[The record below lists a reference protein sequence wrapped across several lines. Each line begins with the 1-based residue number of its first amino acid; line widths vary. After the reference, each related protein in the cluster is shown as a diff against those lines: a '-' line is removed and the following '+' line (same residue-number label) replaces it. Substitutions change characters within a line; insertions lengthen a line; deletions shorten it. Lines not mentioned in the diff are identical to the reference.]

1 MPVIAALSRGRNLA
15 GQPNDALAR
24 VRAVG
29 SVLFNYGIPIALVLL
44 PLCSFLCYSFF
55 YVSDDQI
62 VYQLT
67 FRNYVRFVEDS
78 IYLPLFWKTLLLAL
92 EVSLVTLL
100 LGYPSAYLLA
110 IIRGRAK
117 YLLALIFTVPLFMS
131 YIIKIYAIRSIL
143 GTDGLLNNALIQLGV
158 IEEPT
163 DIFLFNL
170 TAVLITLSVILLPF
184 ATLPIFVSL
193 EKIPK
198 QLIEASA
205 DLGARRWYTF
215 RRIILPLS
223 LPGVAVGA
231 SFTFILAIGDY
242 VTPEM
247 VGGTTGFTYGRAISS
262 QFGMAYN
269 WPFGSA
275 LSVVLLVV
283 VLAAILLPA
292 LLDRMRGAKA

>member
-1 MPVIAALSRGRNLA
+1 VSETVSAPRRLRTI
-15 GQPNDALAR
+15 
-24 VRAVG
+24 G
-29 SVLFNYGIPIALVLL
+29 SVLFNYGIPIVLVLL
-44 PLCSFLCYSFF
+44 PLCSFLAYSFF
-55 YVSDDQI
+55 YVDGEQI
-62 VYQLT
+62 VYRPT
-67 FRNYVRFVEDS
+67 FRNYVRFVEDD
-78 IYLPLFWKTLLLAL
+78 IYLPLFWKTLLLAFKVVVL
-92 EVSLVTLL
+92 TLL

-110 IIRGRAK
+110 TIRGRAK
-117 YLLALIFTVPLFMS
+117 YALALIYTIPLFMS

-143 GTDGLLNNALIQLGV
+143 GTNGLLNTALIQLG
-158 IEEPT
+158 IIAAPT
-163 DIFLFNL
+163 DLFLFNL

-184 ATLPIFVSL
+184 TTLPIFVSL

-215 RRIILPLS
+215 RRIVLPLS

-231 SFTFILAIGDY
+231 SFTFVLAIGDY

-247 VGGTTGFTYGRAISS
+247 VGGTTGFTYGRVISS

-275 LSVVLLVV
+275 LSVVLLIV

-292 LLDRMRGAKA
+292 LIERLSGART

>member
-1 MPVIAALSRGRNLA
+1 MSRGRNSA
-15 GQPNDALAR
+15 QPNDMLAR
-24 VRAVG
+24 MRTAG
-29 SVLFNYGIPIALVLL
+29 SALFNYGIPVALVLL

-55 YVSDDQI
+55 YVSGDQI
-62 VYQLT
+62 VYRLT

-78 IYLPLFWKTLLLAL
+78 IYLPLFWKTFLLAIK
-92 EVSLVTLL
+92 VSLLTLL

-117 YLLALIFTVPLFMS
+117 YLLALIYTVPLFMS

-184 ATLPIFVSL
+184 TTLPIFVSL

-231 SFTFILAIGDY
+231 SFTFVLAIGDY

-247 VGGTTGFTYGRAISS
+247 VGGTTGFTYGRVISS

-292 LLDRMRGAKA
+292 LLDKMRGAKA

>member
-1 MPVIAALSRGRNLA
+1 
-15 GQPNDALAR
+15 
-24 VRAVG
+24 
-29 SVLFNYGIPIALVLL
+29 
-44 PLCSFLCYSFF
+44 
-55 YVSDDQI
+55 
-62 VYQLT
+62 
-67 FRNYVRFVEDS
+67 
-78 IYLPLFWKTLLLAL
+78 
-92 EVSLVTLL
+92 
-100 LGYPSAYLLA
+100 
-110 IIRGRAK
+110 
-117 YLLALIFTVPLFMS
+117 
-131 YIIKIYAIRSIL
+131 
-143 GTDGLLNNALIQLGV
+143 
-158 IEEPT
+158 
-163 DIFLFNL
+163 
-170 TAVLITLSVILLPF
+170 VILLPF